1 MTAPMYVLLA
11 VALVCANLPFVGNRW
26 FGVKKLPKKRF
37 PHHLL
42 ELAAGFLFVGALA
55 YALEA
60 QSGAVHDQGWAFYVV
75 VLCLYLIFAFP
86 AFVLRYFW
94 HGRNRE

>member
-1 MTAPMYVLLA
+1 MTAPMYVLLL
-11 VALVCANLPFVGNRW
+11 VALLCANLPFVGNKW
-26 FGVKKLPKKRF
+26 FVVKALPKKRF
-37 PHHLL
+37 VHHLS
-42 ELAAGFLFVGALA
+42 ELLLGFVFVGVLA

-60 QSGAVHDQGWAFYVV
+60 QSGAVHAQGWAFYVV
-75 VLCLYLIFAFP
+75 VVCLYLIFAFP